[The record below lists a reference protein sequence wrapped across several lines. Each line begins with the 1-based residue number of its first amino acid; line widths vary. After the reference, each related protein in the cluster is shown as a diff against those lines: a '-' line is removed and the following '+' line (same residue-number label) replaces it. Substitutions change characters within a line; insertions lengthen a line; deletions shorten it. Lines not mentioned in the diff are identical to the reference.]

1 MTSAHYIAS
10 LIALLWVIGWIATVR
25 DTGTLPDTSW
35 LKRTMGIV
43 VMFFIWPAVAWAM
56 TNPRH

>member
-1 MTSAHYIAS
+1 MTPTHYIAI

-25 DTGTLPDTSW
+25 TGSMPEGWFQRTL
-35 LKRTMGIV
+35 GIV
-43 VMFFIWPAVAWAM
+43 AMFFIWPAVAWAM